1 MLLTGLIHALI
12 IMTALSSTSCR
23 SKQPLIIFQRNDS
36 VIVEDRWHDSIIKL
50 PADSAWLRAWLECD
64 STGNVLLKELQ
75 AVNGRNT
82 STGASITRTDS
93 TTLFEVNCNTD
104 SLELLLK
111 IRDRKIKE
119 LERSL
124 ETQVKEVER
133 QLTGWQIIQIYLGRL
148 FLTLIAA
155 LAVLIGIKLYLK
167 R

>member
-1 MLLTGLIHALI
+1 MIAI
-12 IMTALSSTSCR
+12 IATIALSVQSCR
-23 SKQPLIIFQRNDS
+23 SKQPLITLQRNDS
-36 VIVEDRWHDSIIKL
+36 IVVVERWRDSIVKL

-75 AVNGRNT
+75 TSNGRNT

-104 SLELLLK
+104 SLELQLK
-111 IRDRKIKE
+111 IRDLKIKE
-119 LERSL
+119 MERSRT
-124 ETQVKEVER
+124 TQFVEVER

-148 FLTLIAA
+148 FLALIAA
-155 LAVLIGIKLYLK
+155 LAVLLTLKHYLK

>member
-1 MLLTGLIHALI
+1 M
-12 IMTALSSTSCR
+12 
-23 SKQPLIIFQRNDS
+23 FQRNDS
-36 VIVEDRWHDSIIKL
+36 VIVEDRWRDSIIKL

-82 STGASITRTDS
+82 STGATIIRTD
-93 TTLFEVNCNTD
+93 TVTLFEVNCNTD

-111 IRDRKIKE
+111 IRDRRIKE

-124 ETQVKEVER
+124 ETQVREVER
-133 QLTGWQIIQIYLGRL
+133 QLTGWQFIQMYLGRL
-148 FLTLIAA
+148 FLMLIAA

>member
-1 MLLTGLIHALI
+1 M
-12 IMTALSSTSCR
+12 SCR
-23 SKQPLIIFQRNDS
+23 SKQPLILLQRNDS
-36 VIVEDRWHDSIIKL
+36 VIIEDRWHDSIVKL
-50 PADSAWLRAWLECD
+50 PPDSAWLRAWLECD
-64 STGNVLLKELQ
+64 STGNVLLRELQ
-75 AVNGRNT
+75 AANGRNT
-82 STGASITRTDS
+82 SASANITKTDS